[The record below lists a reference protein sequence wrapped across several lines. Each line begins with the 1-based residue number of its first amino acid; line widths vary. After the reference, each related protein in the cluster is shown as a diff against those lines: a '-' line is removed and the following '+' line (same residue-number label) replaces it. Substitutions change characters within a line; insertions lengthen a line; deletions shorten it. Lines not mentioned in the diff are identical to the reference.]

1 MPDPISTSDHS
12 PSSDTVAALLPL
24 DADGPAL
31 VSEDG
36 EVISHAT
43 LRKEVDRLAEQ
54 LRSAGLGPKDR
65 LAIVLPNGPAM
76 ALVMLAAMTVGC
88 AAPLNPKYRE
98 DEFRFYLD
106 DLHAS
111 ALLTLDGASSDA
123 RSAAPEGT
131 IPIVVRG
138 QGMSIDLVT
147 PETMEGS
154 TRRPTAD
161 DLALVLH
168 TSGTTSR
175 PKIVPL
181 RQRNLA
187 RSARNIAATLRLTSA
202 DRSLNVMPLF
212 HIHGLMAGLL
222 APLSVGGSVICTT
235 GFDAF
240 KFHRW
245 VDELRPSYY
254 SAVPTMHQ
262 MVLARSPGPRPTN
275 LRFVRSSSAALPGPV
290 LDGLRELFSVP
301 IIEAYGMTEA
311 SHQMTSNPLPPATTK
326 QGSVGVASGIDV
338 AILDTQNHLLASG
351 ERGEV
356 AIKGTTV
363 VDGYENNPGANE
375 SAFTDGW
382 FRTGDEGVLDAD
394 GYLFLTG
401 RLKEQINRGGEK
413 ISPLEIDEVLIGHPA
428 VAEAVTFAIPHEKLG
443 EEIGAAVVLAEGKEA
458 TESELRDYLR
468 KRLAPFKVPRRIVIV
483 TEIPKGATGKIQR
496 IGLAEKLSL

>member
-12 PSSDTVAALLPL
+12 PSTDTVAALLPL

-65 LAIVLPNGPAM
+65 LAIVLPNGPTM

-123 RSAAPEGT
+123 HAAAPEGT

-138 QGMSIDLVT
+138 HGMSIDLVT
-147 PETMEGS
+147 PQTTEGA
-154 TRRPTAD
+154 TR
-161 DLALVLH
+161 
-168 TSGTTSR
+168 
-175 PKIVPL
+175 
-181 RQRNLA
+181 
-187 RSARNIAATLRLTSA
+187 RLTSA

-254 SAVPTMHQ
+254 RAVPTMH
-262 MVLARSPGPRPTN
+262 
-275 LRFVRSSSAALPGPV
+275 
-290 LDGLRELFSVP
+290 
-301 IIEAYGMTEA
+301 
-311 SHQMTSNPLPPATTK
+311 
-326 QGSVGVASGIDV
+326 
-338 AILDTQNHLLASG
+338 
-351 ERGEV
+351 
-356 AIKGTTV
+356 
-363 VDGYENNPGANE
+363 
-375 SAFTDGW
+375 
-382 FRTGDEGVLDAD
+382 
-394 GYLFLTG
+394 
-401 RLKEQINRGGEK
+401 
-413 ISPLEIDEVLIGHPA
+413 
-428 VAEAVTFAIPHEKLG
+428 
-443 EEIGAAVVLAEGKEA
+443 
-458 TESELRDYLR
+458 
-468 KRLAPFKVPRRIVIV
+468 
-483 TEIPKGATGKIQR
+483 
-496 IGLAEKLSL
+496 

>member
-1 MPDPISTSDHS
+1 MRNSISSATGPNQPIRKLSDVALVARHLSRISHRSAARQSSSPRHVTHEDSGSCGGRRIRYCEPQRKFCGTGVLTSMPDPISTSDHS
-12 PSSDTVAALLPL
+12 PSTDTVAALLPL

-31 VSEDG
+31 VSDDG

-123 RSAAPEGT
+123 HAAAPEGT

-147 PETMEGS
+147 PQTMEGS

-187 RSARNIAATLRLTSA
+187 RSARNIAVTLRLTSA
-202 DRSLNVMPLF
+202 DRSLNV
-212 HIHGLMAGLL
+212 
-222 APLSVGGSVICTT
+222 
-235 GFDAF
+235 
-240 KFHRW
+240 
-245 VDELRPSYY
+245 
-254 SAVPTMHQ
+254 
-262 MVLARSPGPRPTN
+262 
-275 LRFVRSSSAALPGPV
+275 
-290 LDGLRELFSVP
+290 
-301 IIEAYGMTEA
+301 
-311 SHQMTSNPLPPATTK
+311 
-326 QGSVGVASGIDV
+326 
-338 AILDTQNHLLASG
+338 
-351 ERGEV
+351 
-356 AIKGTTV
+356 
-363 VDGYENNPGANE
+363 
-375 SAFTDGW
+375 
-382 FRTGDEGVLDAD
+382 
-394 GYLFLTG
+394 
-401 RLKEQINRGGEK
+401 
-413 ISPLEIDEVLIGHPA
+413 
-428 VAEAVTFAIPHEKLG
+428 
-443 EEIGAAVVLAEGKEA
+443 
-458 TESELRDYLR
+458 
-468 KRLAPFKVPRRIVIV
+468 
-483 TEIPKGATGKIQR
+483 
-496 IGLAEKLSL
+496 